1 MCECV
6 SSGADGVVD
15 AMASLEHAFEVGV
28 VVMGDGSV
36 KVCVCV
42 CVCVCDGVEVFGAPD
57 LVPCNSKQRRPTIS
71 PRIMPPQNTCTV
83 NDGMAN

>member
-36 KVCVCV
+36 KVCVCATV
-42 CVCVCDGVEVFGAPD
+42 SRCSARLTSFHATPSKDVQRSRQGSCRPKIPAP
-57 LVPCNSKQRRPTIS
+57 
-71 PRIMPPQNTCTV
+71 
-83 NDGMAN
+83 